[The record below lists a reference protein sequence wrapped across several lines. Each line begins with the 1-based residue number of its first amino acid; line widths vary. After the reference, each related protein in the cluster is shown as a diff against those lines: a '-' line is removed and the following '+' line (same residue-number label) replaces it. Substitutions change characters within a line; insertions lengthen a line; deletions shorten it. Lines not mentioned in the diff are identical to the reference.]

1 MFGEKNTI
9 RQDMGDF
16 FNANGL
22 IGGRYSLDAVLEYAT
37 LVETRIQNNLLLINN
52 PSLCTQYGINP
63 EDLYTELNSLMEI
76 RQKISFSDRENKK
89 TR

>member
-1 MFGEKNTI
+1 MFGEKNAI

-37 LVETRIQNNLLLINN
+37 LVETRIQNNLLCLI
-52 PSLCTQYGINP
+52 
-63 EDLYTELNSLMEI
+63 I
-76 RQKISFSDRENKK
+76 RHYVHNMVSIQRIYIPN
-89 TR
+89 